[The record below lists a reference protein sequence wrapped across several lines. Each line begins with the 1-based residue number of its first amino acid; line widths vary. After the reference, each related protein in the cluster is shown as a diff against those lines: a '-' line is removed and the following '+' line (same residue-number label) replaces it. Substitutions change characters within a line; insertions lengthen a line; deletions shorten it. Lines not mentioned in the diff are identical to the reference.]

1 MTKCH
6 TRHKTENENVRIYHI
21 IKLENCVF
29 TGWIV
34 KIYHTAKTAKKRAA
48 LLLAGPPG
56 GGGGLPTRAKNGKK
70 KGGRWGFNPHPRAA
84 GDPGEC

>member
-21 IKLENCVF
+21 LKLENCVF
-29 TGWIV
+29 TRWIV

-56 GGGGLPTRAKNGKK
+56 GGVVMQLLGVGNTSKPEREL
-70 KGGRWGFNPHPRAA
+70 
-84 GDPGEC
+84 